1 MEKEQTDWEKLY
13 KKIVKNGLSEDLSE
27 KIREGT
33 QIKKFSLL
41 KDYRVEYSY
50 KAGIEK

>member
-13 KKIVKNGLSEDLSE
+13 QRVVKNTPPEGLPGE
-27 KIREGT
+27 IRETT
-33 QIKKFSLL
+33 QIEKFSLL
-41 KDYRVEYSY
+41 RDYRVEYSY